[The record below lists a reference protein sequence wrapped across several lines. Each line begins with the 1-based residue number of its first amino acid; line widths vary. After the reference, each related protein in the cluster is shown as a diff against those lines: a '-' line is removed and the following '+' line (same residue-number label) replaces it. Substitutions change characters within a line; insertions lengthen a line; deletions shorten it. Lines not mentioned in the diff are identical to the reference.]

1 MNIPQINISFRKLK
15 STAVSSLEKDGLLI
29 LNYRFC
35 PDAEAGDSFPER
47 FQLSSSSL
55 PYIRLRMTFPSL
67 GIIGAWM
74 ADSGFSKNLRADW
87 AHSQQINLSHSAPVV
102 CLFDGN
108 DQNCLTLS
116 LSEASRDVLLFP
128 GIHEE
133 NGEMLLEAAVL
144 LSEPLPADYQLS
156 VRLDVRPLPFCETLK
171 EVYAWWDQVFPDAPM
186 AVPDE
191 ARIPMYSTWY
201 SYHQDISDEALSEE
215 YGPAEAL
222 GMKAVIID
230 DGWQTSDNS
239 RGYGYCGD
247 WANTPDKFPD
257 FAAHVEKIHS
267 HHMKCLLWYS
277 VPFVGRYSGIWER
290 FSGKLLHYDEELHCG
305 TLDPRYPDVR
315 EYLVTVFEKA
325 MKEWKL
331 DGFKLDFI
339 DSFHAYPDTPAYSA
353 PMDFSEIQD
362 AVYAL
367 MLEISR
373 RLQSQNPS
381 LLIEFRQNYI
391 GPQMRRF
398 GNIFRVG
405 DCPLSGISNRVGI
418 TDLKLISGTTAV
430 HSDMLMWHRNES
442 PEDVAIQLINN
453 LFATLQISVRLN
465 EQTGEQKKVLAHY
478 LNFSANYRKTLQCG
492 NFRAHAPLA
501 LYPLLEASDDQ
512 VWICA
517 SYKKDL
523 IIPCPEP
530 DSHRE
535 NIIFNGTKSSELTLR
550 LTSPGLFHIKTLNCF
565 GEITEEDRKA
575 LTAGLHTFHTAPGGS
590 LFLSP
595 EGSL

>member
-1 MNIPQINISFRKLK
+1 MNTPQVNVSFHKLR
-15 STAVSSLEKDGLLI
+15 STAVSSVEKGGLLT
-29 LNYRFC
+29 LNYTFC
-35 PDAEAGDSFPER
+35 PDADTEDSFPER

-108 DQNCLTLS
+108 DQNCLTLA
-116 LSEASRDVLLFP
+116 LSEAAREVLLFP

-156 VRLDVRPLPFCETLK
+156 VRLDVRPLPFHETLR
-171 EVYAWWDQVFPDAPM
+171 EISDWWDSVFPDAPM
-186 AVPDE
+186 TVPDE

-201 SYHQDISDEALSEE
+201 SYHQDISDASLSEE

-247 WANTPDKFPD
+247 WENTPDKFPD
-257 FAAHVEKIHS
+257 FAAHVKKIHS

-277 VPFVGRYSGIWER
+277 VPFVGRYSGIWDHFHE
-290 FSGKLLHYDEELHCG
+290 KLLHYDEEQHCG
-305 TLDPRYPDVR
+305 VLDPRYPEVR
-315 EYLVTVFEKA
+315 EYLVSVFEKA
-325 MKEWKL
+325 MKVWNL

-339 DSFHAYPDTPAYSA
+339 DCFRSYPDTPAYSA
-353 PMDFSEIQD
+353 SMDFSEIQD

-367 MLEISR
+367 MLEISI
-373 RLQSQNPS
+373 RLRKQKPS

-405 DCPLSGISNRVGI
+405 DCPLSGTSNRVGI

-430 HSDMLMWHRNES
+430 HSDMLMWHKEES

-453 LFATLQISVRLN
+453 LFATPQISVRLK
-465 EQTGEQKKVLAHY
+465 ELSPEQKKVLTHY
-478 LNFSANYRKTLQCG
+478 LHFCTAYREVLQLG
-492 NFRAHAPLA
+492 TFRAHAPLA
-501 LYPLLEASDDQ
+501 LYPLLEAFNEE
-512 VWICA
+512 VWISA
-517 SYKKDL
+517 SYKKDQ
-523 IIPCPEP
+523 IIRCPELS
-530 DSHRE
+530 SHKE
-535 NIIFNGTKSSELTLR
+535 NFFFNGTKSSELTLC
-550 LTSPGLFHIKTLNCF
+550 LSSPGLFQIRSLDCF
-565 GEITEEDRKA
+565 GEITEEVEKTLA
-575 LTAGLHTFHTAPGGS
+575 AGLHTFHITPGGS
-590 LFLSP
+590 LCLSP
-595 EGSL
+595 AK